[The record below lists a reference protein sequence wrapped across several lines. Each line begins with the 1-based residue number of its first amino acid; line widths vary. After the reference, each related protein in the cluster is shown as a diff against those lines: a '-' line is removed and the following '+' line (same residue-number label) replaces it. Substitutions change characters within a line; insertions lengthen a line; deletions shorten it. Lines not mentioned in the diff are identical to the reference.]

1 MGGCAVTREA
11 YVAILNSIFS
21 RVRRSRGAFMCVCV
35 RTSAIF
41 GNVKDFLPG
50 NDFSFGLIVFRFL
63 FFLFYVF
70 NTIVFIRCLAVTEA

>member
-1 MGGCAVTREA
+1 
-11 YVAILNSIFS
+11 
-21 RVRRSRGAFMCVCV
+21 MCVCV